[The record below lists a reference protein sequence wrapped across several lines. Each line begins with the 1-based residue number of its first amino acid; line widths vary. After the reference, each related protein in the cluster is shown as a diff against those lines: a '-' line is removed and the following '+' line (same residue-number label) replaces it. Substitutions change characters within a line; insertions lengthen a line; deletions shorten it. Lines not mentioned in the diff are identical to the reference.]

1 MIISDRMNLKK
12 KGNGYGVASL
22 VLGII
27 GLITAWLPFSFII
40 DILAI
45 IFGAKSNDGNG
56 TAGKVMGI
64 IGLILNGLLT
74 LIIFL
79 ALIIGMGATA

>member
-1 MIISDRMNLKK
+1 MKLKK
-12 KGNGYGVASL
+12 KGNGYGIASL

-27 GLITAWLPFSFII
+27 GLITVWLPFSFIV

-64 IGLILNGLLT
+64 IGLIINGLLT
-74 LIIFL
+74 LIIFI
-79 ALIIGMGATA
+79 ALLVGIGATA

>member
-1 MIISDRMNLKK
+1 MGENKMKLKK

-27 GLITAWLPFSFII
+27 GLITAWIPFSLIL

-45 IFGAKSNDGNG
+45 IFGTKSDDGNG

-64 IGLILNGLLT
+64 IGLILNGVLT
-74 LIIFL
+74 LIIVV
-79 ALIIGMGATA
+79 ALLVGIGATA